1 MGPAGYHGNRLEQTG
16 SQRMKVLINQ
26 SGCVGH
32 ARCNNVAPA
41 LYPLDDNGY
50 IASSGFSVPIGQEG
64 LAKRGARA
72 CPDRV
77 IEVRDTSD
85 EHR

>member
-1 MGPAGYHGNRLEQTG
+1 
-16 SQRMKVLINQ
+16 MKVLIDR

-50 IASSGFSVPIGQEG
+50 IASSGFSVPAGQEG
-64 LAKRGARA
+64 LAQRGARA
-72 CPDRV
+72 CPERI
-77 IEVRDTSD
+77 IEVRDSPA
-85 EHR
+85 EPRQVSAES